1 MSTSKY
7 QIYKDKSGKFRFHLL
22 AGNTQ
27 VILTSEGYSSKAA
40 CNNGIASVMK
50 NGTNKDN
57 FIVNTAKNGKVYF
70 NLIASNKEVIG
81 SSQMYASRE
90 TLRKGR
96 DSVMHNVNSSI
107 EEI

>member
-7 QIYKDKSGKFRFHLL
+7 QIYKDKSGNFRFRLL

-40 CNNGIASVMK
+40 CNNGITSVKK
-50 NGTNKDN
+50 NGSNKEK
-57 FIVNTAKNGKVYF
+57 FVVNTARNGKVYF
-70 NLIASNKEVIG
+70 NLLAGNKEVIG
-81 SSQMYASRE
+81 SSQMYASRA

-96 DSVMHNVNSSI
+96 DSVIRNAKSPV